1 MKRRVPCL
9 LPCVLLWSLS
19 VLRGGEAAALPLH
32 GGTDASQ
39 FQGILENAGQ
49 LKGPARYYAVGE
61 RSAVYFENDAVLL
74 DHGPSSPN
82 EVGAV
87 IRVEFPAA
95 QGRRRPQALRATDYH
110 VNVFLGCDPK
120 RWHTR
125 VRTYGEV
132 RYEGIAPGADLVY
145 RFEDGHLEYDVVLAP
160 RARLSSA
167 VLRYLGADQLE
178 IDRDGSLVIHTAA
191 GEMREAP
198 PRLYQEID
206 GERHWIAGGFHI

>member
-160 RARLSSA
+160 GADISRA
-167 VLRYLGADQLE
+167 VLRYRGAESFSLGP
-178 IDRDGSLVIHTAA
+178 DGELWIRTRA
-191 GEMREAP
+191 GILKEKAP
-198 PRLYQEID
+198 FLYQES
-206 GERHWIAGGFHI
+206 GGKQVPVA